1 MVTTAA
7 KEQALR
13 WAFFHDLFRPPTLGQ
28 WEWLRSEAVQ
38 QAWAVL
44 SNECTTD
51 VPNQIPLPDTFE
63 KFQEEYIAA
72 FEVGAPSPPCP
83 LIESHWNKRDSTP
96 RILHENMLFYRRF
109 GLELRSSA
117 NETADH
123 LRHQLEFIHYLHDL
137 AERYGDDP
145 ENETQASQISR
156 AKHDFIE
163 RHVLSWIPRAATIFR
178 DNCPNW
184 WASDWMM
191 LLGAFVNYSGVA
203 SVDG

>member
-1 MVTTAA
+1 MITMNTTTS
-7 KEQALR
+7 KEEALR
-13 WAFFHDLFRPPTLGQ
+13 WVFFHDLFRDPTPEQ

-44 SNECTTD
+44 VDEYCGD
-51 VPNQIPLPDTFE
+51 IPKKMPLPDS
-63 KFQEEYIAA
+63 QEQFHEEFIAA
-72 FEVGAPSPPCP
+72 FEVGAPAPPCP

-123 LRHQLEFIHYLHDL
+123 LRHQLEFVHHLYVL
-137 AERYGDDP
+137 ADRYDEDSQ
-145 ENETQASQISR
+145 TSQIGM

-163 RHVLSWIPRAATIFR
+163 RHLSSWIPSAAAAFGEE
-178 DNCPNW
+178 CPDW
-184 WASDWMM
+184 WASDWMT
-191 LLGAFVNYSGVA
+191 LLAAFISNQIQT
-203 SVDG
+203 